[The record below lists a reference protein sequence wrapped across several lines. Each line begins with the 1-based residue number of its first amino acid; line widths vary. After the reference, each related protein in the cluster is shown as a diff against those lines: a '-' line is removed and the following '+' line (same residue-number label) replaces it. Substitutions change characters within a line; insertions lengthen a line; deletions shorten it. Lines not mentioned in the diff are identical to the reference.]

1 MPVLMRA
8 GDLMDKDKLGDEEA
22 RLAALRRYEIREPGE
37 TRPFQRIVDLVQQ
50 VIGVPMA
57 AVSLIDADTQLFKA
71 TRGLAGITQTARSEA
86 FCNHTIA
93 RTEAFAVSDTRLDPR
108 FADNPMVTGSPHIR
122 SYLGVPLTTPD
133 GYNVGSLCAIDD
145 EPRQFDRAQGEIM
158 KKLAEIV
165 VEQFE
170 LQQIAR
176 QDALTGA
183 LTRRGFFAEVEK
195 EFRRAGRYDRPST
208 LVAIDVDHFKSI
220 NDRYGHPAGDAVL
233 VSIANACMANM
244 RRSDVFGRLGGEEF
258 ALLLPETD
266 AEEAREAA
274 ERIRRT
280 IESTIVQVGGIEVRA
295 TVSMGAAPRPS
306 SGETA
311 ATWLAEADIA
321 LYEAKQFGRNRVA
334 VGRARRPVASP
345 AGASDDRPAHLH

>member
-1 MPVLMRA
+1 
-8 GDLMDKDKLGDEEA
+8 MDEDDKLTDEEA
-22 RLAALRRYEIREPGE
+22 RLAALRRYEIREPSE
-37 TRPFQRIVDLVQQ
+37 TKPFQRIVDLVQQ

-57 AVSLIDADTQLFKA
+57 AVSLIDADRQLFKA
-71 TRGLAGITQTARSEA
+71 SRGLAITETPRAEA

-93 RTEAFAVSDTRLDPR
+93 HKEAFAVSDARLDPR

-145 EPRQFDRAQGEIM
+145 EPRQFNRAQGEIM

-176 QDALTGA
+176 QDSLTGA

-208 LVAIDVDHFKSI
+208 LVAIDVDHFRAI
-220 NDRYGHPAGDAVL
+220 NDRYGHSAGDAVL

-244 RRSDVFGRLGGEEF
+244 RRSDIFGRLGGEEF

-266 AEEAREAA
+266 AEEARDAA
-274 ERIRRT
+274 ERIRRM
-280 IESTIVQVGGIEVRA
+280 IESTIVQVGGTEVRA
-295 TVSMGAAPRPS
+295 TVSMGIAPHPAE
-306 SGETA
+306 GETA
-311 ATWLAEADIA
+311 AVWLAEADIA

-334 VGRARRPVASP
+334 VAKARRPVSP
-345 AGASDDRPAHLH
+345 RTRPGEAPPKHLH